1 MTLSVEQI
9 NLISFID
16 QKVRSILSNG
26 GDEISIMIS
35 MLDEMPRIKKLIID
49 STDKEELNKY
59 YNSHE
64 GFYQYV
70 KILEDTASAI
80 ASGGIKIPK

>member
-1 MTLSVEQI
+1 MPLSVEQI

-16 QKVRSILSNG
+16 QKVRRILSNG

-35 MLDEMPRIKKLIID
+35 MLDEMPRIKTLIIN
-49 STDKEELNKY
+49 SADKEELNKY

-64 GFYQYV
+64 GFCQYM
-70 KILEDTASAI
+70 KILENTANAI
-80 ASGGIKIPK
+80 ASGSIKTPK